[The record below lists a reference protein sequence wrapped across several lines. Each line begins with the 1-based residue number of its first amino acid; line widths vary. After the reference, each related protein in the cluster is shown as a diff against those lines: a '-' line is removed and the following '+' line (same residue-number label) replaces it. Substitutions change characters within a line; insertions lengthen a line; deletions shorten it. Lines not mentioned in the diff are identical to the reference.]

1 MCLNSKQLDL
11 LTGPRTH
18 QLKVYEIDNW
28 VVESEKI
35 LIIIKK
41 EKYTHTLYDDDAK
54 NLLIL
59 LILHFLLLNEMVTR
73 RQLTRT

>member
-41 EKYTHTLYDDDAK
+41 EKNTHTHT
-54 NLLIL
+54 I
-59 LILHFLLLNEMVTR
+59 
-73 RQLTRT
+73 